1 MDAAESLEYLQAD
14 PCIIIDEVSMRY
26 RVPSSEAPAA
36 VEAGSTGA
44 KIFRRFMA
52 TPNLVTVDALKP
64 LSLVAARGESIGIVG
79 RNGSGKSTL
88 MKLISGQV
96 KPTTGAVYAVSTPV
110 MLGVNAALV
119 PELPGDRNVVLGCL
133 AMGLTRAQ
141 IAERY
146 DQIVELSGLEK
157 AIHLPMRSY
166 SSGMSSRLRFAI
178 AASIDPE
185 ILLIDEALNTGDAQF
200 ADRSKKRMAE
210 LRENAG
216 CVFLVSHNLGTI
228 LEMCTRVVWMDK
240 GDLLMDGDP
249 LAVIEAYKEFTRE
262 LSKGNNITAAK
273 MRTDALDALTVPRVM
288 GQPAGRRN
296 TRVQ

>member
-1 MDAAESLEYLQAD
+1 MDAAKDLEYLRED
-14 PCIIIDEVSMRY
+14 PCIVIDDVSMRY
-26 RVPSSEAPAA
+26 RVPSSEAPAGDDT
-36 VEAGSTGA
+36 AGKPARLLRRVMA
-44 KIFRRFMA
+44 K
-52 TPNLVTVDALKP
+52 PNLVTVNALNP
-64 LSLVAARGESIGIVG
+64 MSLVAVRGESIGIVG

-119 PELPGDRNVVLGCL
+119 PELPGDHNVVLGCL
-133 AMGLTRAQ
+133 AMGMTRAE
-141 IAERY
+141 IAGKFDE
-146 DQIVELSGLEK
+146 IVELSGLEK

-166 SSGMSSRLRFAI
+166 SSGMASRLRFAI

-200 ADRSKKRMAE
+200 ADRSKKRMDE
-210 LRENAG
+210 LRAKAG
-216 CVFLVSHNLGTI
+216 CVFLVSHSLDTI

-249 LAVIEAYKEFTRE
+249 KTVVKAYKDFTRE
-262 LSKGNNITAAK
+262 LSKGNNITAARK
-273 MRTDALDALTVPRVM
+273 RAEAMESLTVTRVLERST
-288 GQPAGRRN
+288 GRRS
-296 TRVQ
+296 TRAQ

>member
-1 MDAAESLEYLQAD
+1 M
-14 PCIIIDEVSMRY
+14 M
-26 RVPSSEAPAA
+26 
-36 VEAGSTGA
+36 G
-44 KIFRRFMA
+44 K
-52 TPNLVTVDALKP
+52 PNLVTVHALNP
-64 LSLVAARGESIGIVG
+64 MSLVAVRGESVGIVG

-88 MKLISGQV
+88 MKLINGQV
-96 KPTTGAVYAVSTPV
+96 TPDTGAVYASSTPI

-119 PELPGDRNVVLGCL
+119 PELPGDHNVVLGCL
-133 AMGLTRAQ
+133 AMGLTYDE

-146 DQIVELSGLEK
+146 ESIVELSGLEK

-200 ADRSKKRMAE
+200 ADRSRRRMDE

-216 CVFLVSHNLGTI
+216 CVFLVSHSLETI
-228 LEMCTRVVWMDK
+228 LDMCSRVVWMDK

-249 LAVIEAYKEFTRE
+249 REVVTAYKDFTRH
-262 LSKGNNITAAK
+262 LSKGNNISAEKIREEA
-273 MRTDALDALTVPRVM
+273 MLALTVTRIRERST
-288 GQPAGRRN
+288 GRRSV
-296 TRVQ
+296 RVQ

>member
-1 MDAAESLEYLQAD
+1 MDALKDLEFLAED
-14 PCIIIDEVSMRY
+14 PCVVIDEVSMRY
-26 RVPSSEAPAA
+26 RVPSSES
-36 VEAGSTGA
+36 AGRPRGLRGLVQRVA
-44 KIFRRFMA
+44 GQQNM
-52 TPNLVTVDALKP
+52 VTVNALNTM
-64 LSLVAARGESIGIVG
+64 SLVAMRGESIGIVG

-119 PELPGDRNVVLGCL
+119 PELPGDHNVVLGCL
-133 AMGLTRAQ
+133 AMGLSRAQ
-141 IAERY
+141 IAEKF
-146 DQIVELSGLEK
+146 DEIVELSGLEK

-166 SSGMSSRLRFAI
+166 SSGMASRLRFAI

-200 ADRSKKRMAE
+200 ADRSKKRMDE
-210 LRENAG
+210 LRAKAG
-216 CVFLVSHNLGTI
+216 CVFLVSHSLDTI

-249 LAVIEAYKEFTRE
+249 KTVVKAYKDFTRH

-273 MRTDALDALTVPRVM
+273 IREEAMASLTVTRVLERST
-288 GQPAGRRN
+288 GRRS
-296 TRVQ
+296 TRAQ

>member
-1 MDAAESLEYLQAD
+1 MAEDLQFLEED
-14 PCIIIDEVSMRY
+14 PCVVIDEVSMRY
-26 RVPSSEAPAA
+26 RVPSSEAVTGGPRGLGA
-36 VEAGSTGA
+36 VLRRITG
-44 KIFRRFMA
+44 K
-52 TPNLVTVDALKP
+52 PNLVTVDALNP
-64 LSLVAARGESIGIVG
+64 MSLVAVRGESIGIVG

-96 KPTTGAVYAVSTPV
+96 KPDSGAVYASNTPI

-119 PELPGDRNVVLGCL
+119 PELPGDHNVVLGCL
-133 AMGLTRAQ
+133 AMGLTHEQ

-146 DQIVELSGLEK
+146 ESIVELSGLEK

-200 ADRSKKRMAE
+200 ADRSRKRMDE
-210 LRENAG
+210 LRRNAG
-216 CVFLVSHNLGTI
+216 CVFLVSHSLDTV
-228 LEMCTRVVWMDK
+228 LEMCSRVVWMDK
-240 GDLLMDGDP
+240 GDLLMDGEP
-249 LAVIEAYKEFTRE
+249 REVVKAYKEFTRQ

-273 MRTDALDALTVPRVM
+273 MRQDAMDALTVTRVLERSS
-288 GQPAGRRN
+288 GRRSA
-296 TRVQ
+296 RVQ